1 MSEPWSS
8 KQRSKKGRGRPLF
21 GVNAV
26 VCSKKKKVT
35 KNARKKTKKDLTG
48 PTLLEISE
56 YANQSWQGGGFKP
69 QASRGFYKVVAS
81 WHQLAPSLHLCSCK
95 VGPQSG
101 RPLLVS

>member
-26 VCSKKKKVT
+26 VCPKKKKVT

-48 PTLLEISE
+48 PTLLEISD
-56 YANQSWQGGGFKP
+56 YATYQGLKKPDILKHKSWYAAALMRERF
-69 QASRGFYKVVAS
+69 
-81 WHQLAPSLHLCSCK
+81 SCQ
-95 VGPQSG
+95 P
-101 RPLLVS
+101 

>member
-26 VCSKKKKVT
+26 VCPKKKKVT

-48 PTLLEISE
+48 PTLLEMPIIRPGDENAFSG
-56 YANQSWQGGGFKP
+56 YFVCPAFP
-69 QASRGFYKVVAS
+69 YCCL
-81 WHQLAPSLHLCSCK
+81 HQERI
-95 VGPQSG
+95 V
-101 RPLLVS
+101 RPAIAQC